1 MYYYTQPNLPNQ
13 LDCIEWFYVDTTNFQ
28 PPKKGPIKKFDLQ
41 QGKED
46 NRMILYI
53 VYNAIPPAQI
63 KSRACE

>member
-1 MYYYTQPNLPNQ
+1 MLTQP
-13 LDCIEWFYVDTTNFQ
+13 TTFQ
-28 PPKKGPIKKFDLQ
+28 PLKKGPIQKIDLQ

-46 NRMILYI
+46 NRMILHI